1 MQKALKKWVGFTI
14 RYYWAFL
21 IFGGLVAWWSVPKTI
36 ALYKNISTDLISLLP
51 DHYPA
56 VQEIH
61 KIRDK
66 LEDST
71 VVSITLEGKDPKK
84 IEGWLDGLAGNL
96 KTCPLV
102 ERLETQKTGYDFFY
116 DHKLLFLELPDL
128 QTLKERLDRQI
139 QRKKLSGLFIDLGE
153 DQDEPFEYGDLEEK
167 YKGQT
172 DGGASSAYFRSKDKT
187 LYTLFAFAKGTD
199 TSIAY
204 NKRFYEQ
211 VESCTQGWLGTLGPD
226 KPIGLYFTGKAK
238 NRVDDYRTLI
248 HDLKIAGII
257 SLTAILLLLLI
268 YFRSLFAPVL
278 IFIPLSIGLVLA
290 FAVASYFIDR
300 LNIITAFLYSVLSG
314 LGVENGIHFLSRYNY
329 ERSHGMDMKES
340 LGEVM
345 EKTGRSI
352 WFSVAAVSAIFLS
365 LVLND
370 FKGFSQFGL
379 IAGVGLLCVYGSYLL
394 FFAPFV
400 VLFEKLKWIRK
411 FKPPLLSTVTLKAF
425 FSPRFLL
432 IASLLLTVF
441 SILVLFFRPLF
452 EYDFSRLK
460 PKIPESALAKTKYRA
475 TVDKLVGPAVV
486 LVYNKD
492 EAKAL
497 KQAVLEKIKT
507 DQETP
512 TIESILSYYDFYQD
526 DEKEKLAMLKE
537 IETILDD
544 PTLELVPKEKK
555 KDLERFK
562 QALRET
568 TPIEEKEIPKD
579 VVKIFKGAKGEG
591 AFAFI
596 QSKKEM
602 SLDDGQNALR
612 YLEAVGDI
620 KAPIKTFHAVSD
632 PLIFANVLKTMMR
645 DAPKAIGIAILV
657 ILFLLWIDLRN
668 YKKVLLVTL
677 PILLGEIWLIGF
689 LFLSGLKLDFYS
701 MVIVPAIMGMSIDNC
716 IHIYHRYKE
725 TGYGSISK
733 VIQTAGIASLIASTT
748 NALGFLGLMFA
759 NHGGLAS
766 LGKVAILGLLATLL
780 STVVF
785 FPAFLVF
792 LEKRNLKS

>member
-1 MQKALKKWVGFTI
+1 MTKWVGFNI
-14 RYYWAFL
+14 RYFWIFL
-21 IFGGLVAWWSVPKTI
+21 VLGGLVAWWSIPKTI

-71 VVSITLEGKDPKK
+71 VVSITLEGRDPEK
-84 IEGWLDGLAGNL
+84 IEGWLESLAGDL

-102 ERLETQKTGYDFFY
+102 ERLETEKTGYDFFY

-153 DQDEPFEYGDLEEK
+153 DQDEDFEYGDLEEK
-167 YKGQT
+167 YRGQAE
-172 DGGASSAYFRSKDKT
+172 DGASSSYFRNKDKT

-211 VESCTQGWLGTLGPD
+211 VESCAQKWIGTLGGNKPD
-226 KPIGLYFTGKAK
+226 NMYFTGKAK
-238 NRVDDYRTLI
+238 NRVDEYDTLI
-248 HDLKIAGII
+248 HDLGIAGFV
-257 SLTAILLLLLI
+257 SLAAILILLLA
-268 YFRSLFAPVL
+268 YFRSLSAPFL
-278 IFIPLSIGLVLA
+278 IFIPLGIGLFAA
-290 FAVASYFIDR
+290 FGISSYLVDR

-314 LGVENGIHFLSRYNY
+314 LGVENGIHFLARYNY
-329 ERSHGMDMKES
+329 ERGHGSNMKEA

-352 WFSVAAVSAIFLS
+352 GFSVAAVSAIFLS
-365 LVLND
+365 LILND

-394 FFAPFV
+394 FFAPLV
-400 VLFEKLKWIRK
+400 VLFEKLKFLRK
-411 FKPPLLSTVTLKAF
+411 PTLPLLSRVTLKSF
-425 FSPRFLL
+425 LSPRFILWAGV
-432 IASLLLTVF
+432 ILTVF
-441 SILVLFFRPLF
+441 SIVILFSRPLF

-460 PKIPESALAKTKYRA
+460 PRLPQSTFAKAKYRE

-486 LVYNKD
+486 LVYSKE

-507 DQETP
+507 DKESP
-512 TIESILSYYDFYQD
+512 TLESILSYFDFYQE
-526 DEKEKLAMLKE
+526 DEGEKLALLKE
-537 IETILDD
+537 IENILDD
-544 PTLELVPKEKK
+544 PTLELVPEEKR

-568 TPIEEKEIPKD
+568 TPIEEKEIPPE
-579 VVKIFKGAKGEG
+579 VLKIFKGAKGEG

-602 SLDDGQNALR
+602 SLDDGKNGLNL
-612 YLEAVGDI
+612 LEDVGEI
-620 KAPIKTFHAVSD
+620 KTPIKTFHAVSD

-645 DAPKAIGIAILV
+645 DAPRAIGLAVLI
-657 ILFLLWIDLRN
+657 ILFLLWLDQRDF
-668 YKKVLLVTL
+668 KKTLLVAL
-677 PILLGEIWLIGF
+677 PIILGEIWLIGF

-701 MVIVPAIMGMSIDNC
+701 MVIIPAIMGMSIDNC

-725 TGYGSISK
+725 AGRGSIAK
-733 VIQTAGIASLIASTT
+733 VIQTAGLASLIASTT
-748 NALGFLGLMFA
+748 NALGFLGLAFA

-792 LEKRNLKS
+792 LEKRRGT